1 MPKPDETAFENHFC
15 HQLELAGFKKRH
27 YKDIAQNL
35 CLHTEELVEFLD
47 ATQKPKLQQLQAEYG
62 QAWRKQLSDKLSDAL
77 QTKRLFQILKDGLE
91 ISSQIHLDLVDAIA
105 NKSTAKAQDE
115 YKDRFTY
122 IRQYHFESG
131 NQHGT
136 TDHKKSVDIVL
147 FLNGFAIVSIELK
160 NIGTSGN
167 YTEAI
172 KQYLQ
177 RDLNL
182 PVFTLPFLHI
192 VCDNETAM
200 MAASFSR
207 PPSADD
213 FRPFNKGLL
222 NTLEDEWKQK
232 KEYPVHYLYHE
243 VLLPE
248 SLLNYIETY
257 LYTGKHSG
265 WIFPRYHQQRSVRRI
280 CTDIAEQVERTDTL
294 NLRYLVQHSTGSG
307 KSNTIVWLVQ
317 NLRNLHVNN
326 TRLFD
331 SVVVLTDRVNL
342 DGQISDNFKS
352 AIDSTGIVAYT
363 DRMSGNNLNL
373 KEALQQNYK
382 VIVSTIHKF
391 SHLKDLEDQTGKRIC
406 VIIDEGHR
414 SQEGSLHEK
423 MTDTFDAGTEDEL
436 EKLAGDISK
445 KVYPN
450 LCFIGLT
457 ATPSDLTLE
466 RFGRKNKEGKW
477 EPFDVY
483 SMDEAIEE
491 GYILDVVK
499 NVITYETL
507 YELNYKY
514 DSEKEYPPLQIYSA
528 LKKKAFED
536 DEVIK
541 EKCGIIATTFKK
553 HTAHKINGF
562 AKAMVV
568 TSSRLAAVKYKLFL
582 DEVLQKKGLKYKAL
596 VAFSGTIHYNGH
608 NYTEAGM
615 NAAVLQ
621 ERKLEDAFEKDGTNR
636 FLIVANKYQTGFDEP
651 LLHTMF
657 LDKSLSDPKNIV
669 QTLSRL
675 NRTAPGKEDTLT
687 VDFTNSYDNIIAAF
701 KKYQKHVTSHKEA
714 KPEDLYELK
723 NELLKKGVFTA
734 ADVEEC
740 LALFRSEK
748 GEDAVAL
755 VANLIFIKKTV
766 EGRLDAEERRVFR
779 TLLSRYV
786 SLFRYIRTLFRIP
799 QGELHELYLFARL
812 LYRYLDTTMT
822 AAELEEEMRHVKLKR
837 YDIAE
842 VDVTTAKEDED
853 DGEGGEGGGNG
864 GNVTSVSRMATVA
877 EVVEIIN
884 LRFQEKVSPEGAEVI
899 EGYAESMA
907 LNEELAADIR
917 GNADKNAAELYEK
930 IIKDK
935 LVKYYTDYIIKHNP
949 LKYTELTD
957 ERVLSL
963 VSKAT
968 YQMLR
973 GRQGL

>member
-1 MPKPDETAFENHFC
+1 MPKPDETVFENHFC

-27 YKDIAQNL
+27 HKDIAQSL
-35 CLHTEELVEFLD
+35 CLHTEELVEFLE
-47 ATQKPKLQQLQAEYG
+47 ATQKQKLQQLQAEYG
-62 QAWRKQLSDKLSDAL
+62 QGWRGEIAAKLGKAL
-77 QTKRLFQILKDGLE
+77 EEKRLFQILKDSLE
-91 ISSQIHLDLVDAIA
+91 INSQIHLDLVCFAPSKASD
-105 NKSTAKAQDE
+105 TMQAKLHS
-115 YKDRFTY
+115 KNRFSY

-131 NQHGT
+131 NVQGT

-160 NIGTSGN
+160 NLGTSGN
-167 YTEAI
+167 YTEAV

-177 RDLNL
+177 RDLGL

-200 MAASFSR
+200 MAAAFSR
-207 PPSADD
+207 PPAAED
-213 FRPFNKGLL
+213 FRPFNKVILRTAE
-222 NTLEDEWKQK
+222 NAWQDK

-257 LYTGKHSG
+257 LYTGKHSN

-280 CTDIAEQVERTDTL
+280 CADIAEQVQRTGTL

-317 NLRNLHVNN
+317 NLRNLHVHNS
-326 TRLFD
+326 RLFD

-342 DGQISDNFKS
+342 DGQISGNFKS

-363 DRMSGNNLNL
+363 DKTSGSNITL

-406 VIIDEGHR
+406 VLIDEGHR
-414 SQEGSLHEK
+414 SQEGNLHEK
-423 MTDTFDAGTEDEL
+423 MTDTFEAGPEDEL
-436 EKLAGDISK
+436 EKLSGDITK

-466 RFGRKNKEGKW
+466 RFGRKNEQGKW

-483 SMDEAIEE
+483 SMDEAIAE
-491 GYILDVVK
+491 GYVLDVVK

-536 DEVIK
+536 DKVVK
-541 EKCGIIATTFKK
+541 EKCGIVAGIFKQQ
-553 HTAHKINGF
+553 AAPKINGY

-568 TSSRLAAVKYKLFL
+568 SSSRLAAVKYKLFL
-582 DEVLQKKGLKYKAL
+582 DEVLQKKGLQYKTL
-596 VAFSGTIHYNGH
+596 VAFSGTINYNGQH
-608 NYTEAGM
+608 YTEANM
-615 NAAVLQ
+615 NLAVLQ
-621 ERKLEDAFEKDGTNR
+621 ERKLEEAFEKDGTIR

-657 LDKSLSDPKNIV
+657 LDKSMSDPKNIV

-723 NELLKKGVFTA
+723 NELFKKGIFTV
-734 ADVEEC
+734 ADVEVCME
-740 LALFRSEK
+740 LFRSEK
-748 GEDAVAL
+748 GEDGMTLGVH
-755 VANLIFIKKTV
+755 LIFIKMTV
-766 EGRLDAEERRVFR
+766 GGMLDAEERRVFR
-779 TLLSRYV
+779 TLLSRYI
-786 SLFRYIRTLFRIP
+786 SLFNYIRTLFNIP
-799 QGELHELYLFARL
+799 QRDLHELYLFSSL
-812 LYRYLDTTMT
+812 LYKYLDTTMT
-822 AAELEEEMRHVKLKR
+822 AAELEEEMRYVKLKN
-837 YDIAE
+837 YDISK
-842 VDVTTAKEDED
+842 VDITTAEEEED
-853 DGEGGEGGGNG
+853 DSEGGDGKG
-864 GNVTSVSRMATVA
+864 GNVTSVSEMATVA

-884 LRFQEKVSPEGAEVI
+884 LRFNEKVSPEGAEVI
-899 EGYAESMA
+899 EGYADSMA

-917 GNADKNAAELYEK
+917 NNASKNATELYEK

-935 LVKYYTDYIIKHNP
+935 LVKYFTDYIIKNNP
-949 LKYTELTD
+949 QKYTELTD
-957 ERVLSL
+957 ERVMSL

-973 GRQGL
+973 GRLGL